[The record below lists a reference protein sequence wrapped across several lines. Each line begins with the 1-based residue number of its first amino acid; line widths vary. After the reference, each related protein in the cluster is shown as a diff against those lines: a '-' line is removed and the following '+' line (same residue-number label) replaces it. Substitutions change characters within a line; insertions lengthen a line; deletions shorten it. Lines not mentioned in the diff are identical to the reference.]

1 MIEQVKAILA
11 GWDNVRA
18 EDNGAYWLVSGS
30 YHGQAHAGTRAD
42 PISLAH
48 DLARIAGGFDA
59 GEWSPEV
66 APPSPNPAPQDFAPP
81 IADAL
86 PDAVGGAID
95 AYPGLFLQRDD
106 EARLRADVLAAISM
120 RKRACIAAV
129 NYGSG
134 LTEELLAFSAYN
146 NARAIGQ
153 EIPQSTIDLA
163 EAYMRRTARE
173 QAIREHADKLEDA
186 AVGASLIM
194 LQAMI
199 ETHEDGWP

>member
-1 MIEQVKAILA
+1 MSPNSLRFERF
-11 GWDNVRA
+11 GWGLRA
-18 EDNGAYWLVSGS
+18 
-30 YHGQAHAGTRAD
+30 AD
-42 PISLAH
+42 AFLFTDPAAQDI
-48 DLARIAGGFDA
+48 
-59 GEWSPEV
+59 
-66 APPSPNPAPQDFAPP
+66 APPPADVPP
-81 IADAL
+81 DS
-86 PDAVGGAID
+86 DVVGGAID

-134 LTEELLAFSAYN
+134 LTEELVAFGVYN

-163 EAYMRRTARE
+163 QAYMLRTARE
-173 QAIREHADKLEDA
+173 QAIRDHADRLEDA
-186 AVGASLIM
+186 AAVASLPM

-199 ETHEDGWP
+199 DTHEDGWP